1 MSKWVAKVGQDGN
14 STTWCHL
21 VSMIYL
27 LCIVQY
33 ASGLIVKIM
42 QTDAVQGHFCLGNHI
57 VSAWRMLCILH
68 GVCTLYIVWH
78 RLKMIFLPDLMG

>member
-1 MSKWVAKVGQDGN
+1 MGQDGN

-33 ASGLIVKIM
+33 APGLIVKIM
-42 QTDAVQGHFCLGNHI
+42 QTDAVAYIIIFVWVTI
-57 VSAWRMLCILH
+57 LC
-68 GVCTLYIVWH
+68 
-78 RLKMIFLPDLMG
+78 